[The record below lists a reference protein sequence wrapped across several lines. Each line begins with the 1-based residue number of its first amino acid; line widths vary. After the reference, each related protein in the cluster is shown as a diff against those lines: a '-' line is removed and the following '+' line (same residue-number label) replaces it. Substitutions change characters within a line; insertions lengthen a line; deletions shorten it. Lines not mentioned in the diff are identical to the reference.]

1 MSKKRISK
9 LSIHNLKG
17 AFKEIDF
24 DKNTVFCGK
33 NGSGKTSV
41 LDALKLTLLG
51 EHDELGK
58 QGKNLRQLGSIDTAT
73 RLTLTF
79 KDGDTCNLNIHP
91 QGKTTARVS
100 HDADYTPDPSLRLNL
115 CPEEFWRKGDTARIE
130 TLLEMCGDSS
140 LVTKEFVSNCVR
152 RVRVSGMTE
161 GLFDWVEKFADE
173 ANEFIVDGDISS
185 LAKLES
191 LYVEDRRQANNWKK
205 NLKARGNDLLDDV
218 SLVEV
223 TDEEIDGVHAQIHDL
238 LSESEKIG
246 KKIAKEERDMAR
258 RDDLLDMDMAI
269 LEAENEREIDDFI
282 EDKQNGEFDADPSFC
297 RMPDTEK
304 LLIAAEAL
312 SSVKKK
318 IEKLV
323 KVKSPEYTRLV
334 DDSPPDGFMYRV
346 KGNAVFTGSSFA
358 LVNNTVSWSK
368 DGLYDDV
375 GNDVGENKEA
385 LSELQIT
392 QNKLES
398 DIEELE
404 DRINS
409 IQELSD
415 KDAKFLEEN
424 MKVDF
429 KKRIQD
435 LHSEKETFSVRLKE
449 LQEEIEKIAEN
460 KAKMKQKKEIEAG
473 LCTAEMKYNVVKSVL
488 SVIRDMQK
496 DIVSSAV
503 NDALEIVNAVTNGI
517 IKEKIEWDGKK
528 IGRKI
533 NNYIWVPID
542 TFSGAEKAVTQM
554 ALGVALANRSN
565 FRLTVLDEIS
575 RLDKENQEQLF
586 RNLNE
591 LLAQDKLDQYIG
603 FCIDAP
609 EGCDVDVVEFEKE

>member
-1 MSKKRISK
+1 MSQKRISK

-91 QGKTTARVS
+91 KGRTTAQVS

-161 GLFDWVEKFADE
+161 GDFDWVEKFADE

-185 LAKLES
+185 LAELES
-191 LYVEDRRQANNWKK
+191 NYVEERRQANNWKK

-223 TDEEIDGVHAQIHDL
+223 TDEEVEAVHQQIHEL

-246 KKIAKEERDMAR
+246 KRIAKEERDKAR
-258 RDDLLDMDMAI
+258 RDELLDLHISI
-269 LEAENEREIDDFI
+269 LEAENKQEIDDFL
-282 EDKQNGEFDADPSFC
+282 EVKENGVVGYA
-297 RMPDTEK
+297 MPDKEK
-304 LLIAAEAL
+304 LEIAKEAL
-312 SSVKKK
+312 SSVKSK
-318 IEKLV
+318 IEKFG
-323 KVKSPEYTRLV
+323 KVKSPQYTRLV

-358 LVNNTVSWSK
+358 LVNNTVSWSE
-368 DGLYDDV
+368 DDLYDDV
-375 GNDVGENKEA
+375 GNDVGENKEE

-398 DIEELE
+398 DIKELE
-404 DRINS
+404 DRNKAT
-409 IQELSD
+409 QPLPD

-424 MKVDF
+424 LKVDF
-429 KKRIQD
+429 EKRIQD

-449 LQEEIEKIAEN
+449 LQEEIERIAEM

-473 LCTAEMKYNVVKSVL
+473 LATAEMKCNVVKSVL

-496 DIVSSAV
+496 DVVSSAV
-503 NDALEIVNAVTNGI
+503 NNALEIVNAVTDGI

-586 RNLNE
+586 RNLNA
-591 LLAQDKLDQYIG
+591 LLAKDKLDQYIG

-609 EGCDVDVVEFEKE
+609 EGCDVDVVEFGKE

>member
-1 MSKKRISK
+1 MSQKRISK

-91 QGKTTARVS
+91 KGRTTAQVS

-161 GLFDWVEKFADE
+161 GDFDWVEKFADE

-185 LAKLES
+185 LAELES
-191 LYVEDRRQANNWKK
+191 NYVEERRQANNWKK

-223 TDEEIDGVHAQIHDL
+223 TDEEVEAVHQQIHEL

-246 KKIAKEERDMAR
+246 KRIAKEERDKAR
-258 RDDLLDMDMAI
+258 RDELLDLHISI
-269 LEAENEREIDDFI
+269 LEAENKQEIDDFL
-282 EDKQNGEFDADPSFC
+282 EVKENGVVGYA
-297 RMPDTEK
+297 MPDKEK
-304 LLIAAEAL
+304 LEIAKEAL
-312 SSVKKK
+312 SSVKSK
-318 IEKLV
+318 IEKFG
-323 KVKSPEYTRLV
+323 KVKSPQYTRLV

-358 LVNNTVSWSK
+358 LVNNTVSWSE

-375 GNDVGENKEA
+375 GNDVGENKEE

-398 DIEELE
+398 DIKELE
-404 DRINS
+404 DRNKAT
-409 IQELSD
+409 QPLPD

-424 MKVDF
+424 LKVDF
-429 KKRIQD
+429 EKRIQD

-449 LQEEIEKIAEN
+449 LQEEIERIAEM

-473 LCTAEMKYNVVKSVL
+473 LATAEMKCNVVKSVL

-496 DIVSSAV
+496 DVVSSAV
-503 NDALEIVNAVTNGI
+503 NNALEIVNAVTDGI

-586 RNLNE
+586 RNLNA
-591 LLAQDKLDQYIG
+591 LLAKDKLDQYIG

-609 EGCDVDVVEFEKE
+609 EGCDVDVVEFGKE